1 MNDGEYTIKRK
12 AIMTKLAILNFCLG
26 EVLILSVPD
35 EHLAVLENK
44 YDDNTEDWLT
54 SEGYDEKYGFN
65 TGSIQY
71 MWLEDDSEI
80 REETI
85 T

>member
-1 MNDGEYTIKRK
+1 
-12 AIMTKLAILNFCLG
+12 MTKLAILNFCLG